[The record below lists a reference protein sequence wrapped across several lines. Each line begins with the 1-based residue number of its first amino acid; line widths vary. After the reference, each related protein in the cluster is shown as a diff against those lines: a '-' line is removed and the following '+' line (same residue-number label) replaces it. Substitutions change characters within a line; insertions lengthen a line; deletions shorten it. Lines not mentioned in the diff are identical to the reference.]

1 VELPLMKLDE
11 RDGIAWIRFS
21 REAERN
27 VLDAVFLTSLETAL
41 AYCEQEHS
49 VRVVV
54 LAGDDKSFIVGADIA
69 RLAQADVAEA
79 LRICDQTLR
88 AQERLADLPKPTIA
102 AITGSAVGGG
112 LEVALCCDFRIA
124 AKHARF
130 GLPEINLGIM
140 PGCGGTQRLPRIVGW
155 TRTVE
160 MVLLGELVDA
170 ETALAMNM
178 IHRTCE
184 REELELEV
192 EALARKLAAKPSTAL
207 RAAKAAL
214 RASQNIDLKSGLFLE
229 QHHFSM
235 LFGTPDQREG
245 MAAFREK
252 RTPRFDGTQAR
263 EGGGEHE

>member
-1 VELPLMKLDE
+1 VDLPLMKLEE

-21 REAERN
+21 REDGRN
-27 VLDAVFLTSLETAL
+27 VLDRTFLTSLEAAL
-41 AYCEQEHS
+41 AHCEEEQS

-54 LAGDDKSFIVGADIA
+54 LAGSEKSFIVGADVG
-69 RLAQADVAEA
+69 RLAEADVAEA
-79 LRICDQTLR
+79 LRICDETLR

-155 TRTVE
+155 TRAVE
-160 MVLLGELVDA
+160 LVLLGELVDA
-170 ETALAMNM
+170 ETALSMNM

-184 REELELEV
+184 WEELELEV
-192 EALARKLAAKPSTAL
+192 EALARKLAAKPSTAI

-235 LFGTPDQREG
+235 LFGTSDQREG
-245 MAAFREK
+245 MAAFCEK
-252 RTPRFDGTQAR
+252 RPPRFEGTQATDSG
-263 EGGGEHE
+263 EEHE

>member
-11 RDGIAWIRFS
+11 RDGIAWVRFS
-21 REAERN
+21 RETERN
-27 VLDAVFLTSLETAL
+27 VLDGVFLASLQTAL
-41 AYCEQEHS
+41 DYCEREPS

-54 LAGDDKSFIVGADIA
+54 LAGNDKSFIVGADIS
-69 RLAQADVAEA
+69 RLAQADIAEA
-79 LRICDQTLR
+79 LRICDETLR
-88 AQERLADLPKPTIA
+88 VQERLADLPKPTIA

-140 PGCGGTQRLPRIVGW
+140 PGCGGTQRLPRIIGW
-155 TRTVE
+155 TRAVE
-160 MVLLGELVDA
+160 MVLLGELIDA
-170 ETALAMNM
+170 EKALSMNM
-178 IHRTCE
+178 IHSTCE
-184 REELELEV
+184 RDELELEV
-192 EALARKLAAKPSTAL
+192 GVLARKLATKPSTAF

-214 RASQNIDLKSGLFLE
+214 RASQNIDLKAGLFLE

-252 RTPRFDGTQAR
+252 RTPRFEGTEVRSEEEDG
-263 EGGGEHE
+263 